1 MDDIYEQYESSE
13 LDYEQDNEVNGDNNN
28 EEDPWN
34 SKNTIQLNL
43 KQVVDMWA
51 TNGHQDHYIFEVKSI
66 L

>member
-1 MDDIYEQYESSE
+1 MTMDDIYEQYESSE
-13 LDYEQDNEVNGDNNN
+13 MDYEQDNDANGD

-51 TNGHQDHYIFEVKSI
+51 ANGH
-66 L
+66 